1 MVRLALWVVCCFG
14 FAWLFRRRIR
24 WAFAVVLGLWMLVPT
39 VGSPLITGVDSGALS
54 MHAASW
60 LIFAVFTVRL
70 LHDPVSL
77 RRVLGREFFFFMVL
91 ALVVLAA
98 FLASRSSPDGGG
110 MVLLVD
116 QILAPVLFFLI
127 LLSAALDD
135 PDLVTALRTML
146 LTLVAATCVIALIQ
160 WLTHS
165 VLFYEEGFLTQYW
178 FNPETDRWM
187 GTLDQPL
194 ALSLAICVAAPLVAG
209 LKHNLLQALL
219 LLLMITGVLVTQSR
233 VGLFVVGFSVVAVVL
248 FAKRRVWV
256 KIVFLVVLS
265 VATWFI
271 VQSPLVAGVAERLE
285 DDTGSAEARA
295 RALEYFVAHWSD
307 YFIAGQ
313 GIGASYKVAVQGGLQ
328 TSFENPLVMYSID
341 FGILFA
347 LLYFGVM
354 VYLVLKHA
362 PRHHFRGLTLA
373 GLLAVVVP
381 QTYSSLATRSAAAIL
396 IWTVFAMLVMAGD
409 EVVRQGQLLRAA
421 RRHPALPAE
430 PDEESAL
437 VRDRA
442 GRRP

>member
-1 MVRLALWVVCCFG
+1 MVRLALWIVCCFG
-14 FAWLFRRRIR
+14 FAWLFRWRIR
-24 WAFAVVLGLWMLVPT
+24 WVFAAVLGLWMLVPT

-54 MHAASW
+54 LHAASW
-60 LIFAVFTVRL
+60 LIFAAFIVRL

-77 RRVLGREFFFFMVL
+77 RRVLGREFFLFMAL

-98 FLASRSSPDGGG
+98 FLASRSSPEGGG
-110 MVLLVD
+110 VVLLVD
-116 QILAPVLFFLI
+116 QIVAPVLFFLV
-127 LLSAALDD
+127 LLSAALSD

-146 LTLVAATCVIALIQ
+146 LTLVAVTCVIALVQ
-160 WLTHS
+160 WLSHS

-178 FNPETDRWM
+178 FNPDTDRWM

-209 LKHNLLQALL
+209 LKYNSLQAVL
-219 LLLMITGVLVTQSR
+219 LLLMIAGVLVTQSR

-256 KIVFLVVLS
+256 KIVFLAVLA

-271 VQSPLVAGVAERLE
+271 VQSPLVAGVAQRLE

-313 GIGASYKVAVQGGLQ
+313 GIGASYRVAVQGGLQ

-341 FGILFA
+341 FGIVFA
-347 LLYFGVM
+347 VLYFAVM
-354 VYLVLKHA
+354 GYLVLKHA

-373 GLLAVVVP
+373 GLLAIAVP

-409 EVVRQGQLLRAA
+409 EVVRQQQLLKAA
-421 RRHPALPAE
+421 PQQ
-430 PDEESAL
+430 EELSSTGSL
-437 VRDRA
+437 R
-442 GRRP
+442 

>member
-1 MVRLALWVVCCFG
+1 MVRLALWVLCCFG

-24 WAFAVVLGLWMLVPT
+24 WVIAAVLGLWMLVPT
-39 VGSPLITGVDSGALS
+39 VGSPLITGVDSGSLS

-60 LIFAVFTVRL
+60 LIFAAFIVRL
-70 LHDPVSL
+70 AHDPVSL
-77 RRVLGREFFFFMVL
+77 RRVLAREFFLFMGL
-91 ALVVLAA
+91 ALVVAA
-98 FLASRSSPDGGG
+98 GFLASRTSQEGGG

-127 LLSAALDD
+127 LLSAALTD
-135 PDLVTALRTML
+135 PGLVTALRTML
-146 LTLVAATCVIALIQ
+146 LTLVALTCVIALVQ

-178 FNPETDRWM
+178 FNPDTDRWM

-209 LKHNLLQALL
+209 LKHNSLQALL
-219 LLLMITGVLVTQSR
+219 LILMITGVLVTQSR

-248 FAKRRVWV
+248 FAKRRAWV
-256 KIVFLVVLS
+256 KVGFLAVLS

-271 VQSPLVAGVAERLE
+271 VQSPLVAGVAQRLE
-285 DDTGSAEARA
+285 DDTGSAEARG

-313 GIGASYKVAVQGGLQ
+313 GIGASYRVAVQGGLE
-328 TSFENPLVMYSID
+328 TSFESPLVMYSID
-341 FGILFA
+341 FGIVFA
-347 LLYFGVM
+347 LLYFGM
-354 VYLVLKHA
+354 MAYLVLKHA
-362 PRHHFRGLTLA
+362 TRHHFRGLTLA
-373 GLLAVVVP
+373 GLLAVAVP

-409 EVVRQGQLLRAA
+409 EVVRQGQLAKAA
-421 RRHPALPAE
+421 RLDLDAE
-430 PDEESAL
+430 T
-437 VRDRA
+437 V
-442 GRRP
+442 GRR

>member
-14 FAWLFRRRIR
+14 FAWLFRWRIR
-24 WAFAVVLGLWMLVPT
+24 WAFAAVLGLWMLVPT
-39 VGSPLITGVDSGALS
+39 VGSPLITGVDNGALS

-60 LIFAVFTVRL
+60 LIFAVFTVRM

-77 RRVLGREFFFFMVL
+77 RQVLGRQFFLFMAL

-98 FLASRSSPDGGG
+98 FLASRTSQEGGG
-110 MVLLVD
+110 MVLMVD
-116 QILAPVLFFLI
+116 QILAPVLFFLL
-127 LLSAALDD
+127 LLSAGIKD
-135 PDLVTALRTML
+135 PDLVTALRTMF
-146 LTLVAATCVIALIQ
+146 LTLVAITCVIALVQ
-160 WLTHS
+160 WLSHS

-178 FNPETDRWM
+178 FNPDTDRWM

-209 LKHNLLQALL
+209 LKYNSLQAVL
-219 LLLMITGVLVTQSR
+219 LLLMIAGVLVTQSR

-256 KIVFLVVLS
+256 KIVFLAVLG

-271 VQSPLVAGVAERLE
+271 VQSPLVAGVAQRLE

-313 GIGASYKVAVQGGLQ
+313 GIGASYRVAVQGGLQ

-341 FGILFA
+341 FGIVFA
-347 LLYFGVM
+347 VLYFSVM
-354 VYLVLKHA
+354 AYLVLKHA

-373 GLLAVVVP
+373 GLLAVAVP
-381 QTYSSLATRSAAAIL
+381 QTYSSLATRSAAAII

-409 EVVRQGQLLRAA
+409 EVVRQQQALKPVPLEGGLSGEDKPSKAGS
-421 RRHPALPAE
+421 RR
-430 PDEESAL
+430 
-437 VRDRA
+437 
-442 GRRP
+442 

>member
-1 MVRLALWVVCCFG
+1 MVRLALWIVCCFG
-14 FAWLFRRRIR
+14 FAWLFRWRIR
-24 WAFAVVLGLWMLVPT
+24 WAFAAVLGLWMLVPT
-39 VGSPLITGVDSGALS
+39 VGSPLITGVDGGALS

-60 LIFAVFTVRL
+60 LIFAVFIVRM

-77 RRVLGREFFFFMVL
+77 RQVLGRQFFLFMAL
-91 ALVVLAA
+91 GLVVLAA
-98 FLASRSSPDGGG
+98 FLASRTSQEGGG
-110 MVLLVD
+110 MVLMVD
-116 QILAPVLFFLI
+116 QILAPVLFFLL
-127 LLSAALDD
+127 LLSAAIKD
-135 PDLVTALRTML
+135 PDLVTALRTMF
-146 LTLVAATCVIALIQ
+146 LTLVAITCVIALVQ
-160 WLTHS
+160 WLSHS

-209 LKHNLLQALL
+209 LKHNSLQALL

-256 KIVFLVVLS
+256 KIAFLAVLG

-271 VQSPLVAGVAERLE
+271 VQSPLVAGVAQRLE

-313 GIGASYKVAVQGGLQ
+313 GIGASYRVAVQGGLQ

-341 FGILFA
+341 FGIVFA
-347 LLYFGVM
+347 VLYFSVM
-354 VYLVLKHA
+354 AYLVLKHA

-373 GLLAVVVP
+373 GLLAVAVP
-381 QTYSSLATRSAAAIL
+381 QTYSSLATRSAAAII

-409 EVVRQGQLLRAA
+409 EVVRQQEALKPVPLEDGLSGEDKPSKAGSLR
-421 RRHPALPAE
+421 
-430 PDEESAL
+430 
-437 VRDRA
+437 
-442 GRRP
+442 